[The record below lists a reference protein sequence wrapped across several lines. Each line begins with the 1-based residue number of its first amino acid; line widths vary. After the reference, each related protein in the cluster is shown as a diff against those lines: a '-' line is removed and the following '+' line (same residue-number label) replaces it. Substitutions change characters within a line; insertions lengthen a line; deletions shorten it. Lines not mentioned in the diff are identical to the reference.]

1 MIYFYLLNNEKFYL
15 MLLLSAKIPKIQIE
29 NMMKN
34 LLDNAITLKM
44 ITDLSAQYKQQM
56 KYHQYLD
63 LVLVKSYKFCIN
75 KGTPQM

>member
-29 NMMKN
+29 NMVKN

-44 ITDLSAQYKQQM
+44 ITDLSVQTTNEISSILGPCTCK
-56 KYHQYLD
+56 
-63 LVLVKSYKFCIN
+63 VI
-75 KGTPQM
+75 

>member
-34 LLDNAITLKM
+34 LFDNAITLKM
-44 ITDLSAQYKQQM
+44 ITDLSVQM
-56 KYHQYLD
+56 KYHQYVD